1 MRAIGALAVRFRYLV
16 VAIWVVA
23 TVVVTLW
30 APPLSSV
37 VDNRQSAFL
46 PSDTPSVE
54 AAELAAP
61 FEPIN
66 GSTAEIVVAS
76 EDDPLSA
83 GDLARMD
90 ALEVRVAALDEVSA
104 VRPEGVATDDKAAIA
119 LVATPISPSS
129 DEAEPLVDRIRS
141 EISSTNFGAGVEA
154 ELTGELAIQV
164 DTTAS
169 NADRNRLTALLVN
182 AVVLVM
188 LFLVFRSVL
197 APIITLLPAV
207 LVLVV
212 AGGTIGAL
220 ANKGLFDVS
229 PVTQALFTVLVI
241 GAGTDYGLFLV
252 LRMREEMGNGLD
264 PKAAV
269 VRSVER
275 VGKSISSSAGT
286 VIGALLA
293 LLLATFVMYR
303 DLGPALALAVAI
315 MLLAAL
321 TLLPALCAIAGRA
334 LFWPRRIEGP
344 QQAGAWGRIAE
355 RIVARPKRALA
366 GGVVLFG
373 ALALCAVGFTAGG
386 FGGSTEDGPSGSG
399 SAEGNALIEANFP
412 AAATDPTTV
421 VMRFDR
427 PVFTELDQ
435 VARAQRELER
445 SDVFASVTGPTSP
458 TGRPIPA
465 PVLTDLRAGL
475 GDPADLPLVPPA
487 GIAVTEALYE
497 AFRASGRDIS
507 PDGRTVQFQTALVAG
522 PAASTAAL
530 DAIPD
535 VRAEVDRVGQSVGAA
550 DVGVAGIAAVSYD
563 ISDLSSDDL
572 RTVLPVVL
580 ILIAVLLAI
589 VLKSL
594 IAPLYLVAS
603 VVLSYF
609 AALGMA
615 VIIFM
620 WIGGADGLNFVLP
633 FLMFVFLMALGSD
646 YNILVMTRI
655 REEATERP
663 LREAVAAALRST
675 GGTVTSAGL
684 VLAATFAVVGLT
696 TPTTQVRQLGVAIAL
711 GILLDTFLVRTLLV
725 PSTVSLLGR
734 WNWWPSAMSRVESRT
749 PEDASAD
756 TEAEAPAEA

>member
-1 MRAIGALAVRFRYLV
+1 MRTIGALAVRFRYLV
-16 VAIWVVA
+16 VAIWVIA
-23 TVVVTLW
+23 TVVVALW
-30 APPLSSV
+30 APTLSSV

-76 EDDPLSA
+76 EDGPLSA
-83 GDLARMD
+83 GDLAKLD
-90 ALEVRVAALDEVSA
+90 GLEARVGALDEVSA
-104 VRPEGVATDDKAAIA
+104 VRPEGVASSGKAAIA
-119 LVATPISPSS
+119 LVATPVSPSS

-141 EISSTNFGAGVEA
+141 EITSTDFGPGVEA
-154 ELTGELAIQV
+154 ELTGELAIEV

-169 NADRNRLTALLVN
+169 NADRNQLTALLVN

-188 LFLVFRSVL
+188 LFLVFRSLL

-220 ANKGLFDVS
+220 ANEGLFDVS
-229 PVTQALFTVLVI
+229 AVTQALFTVLVI

-252 LRMREEMGNGLD
+252 LRMREEMANGLD

-275 VGKSISSSAGT
+275 IGASISSSAGT
-286 VIGALLA
+286 VIVALLS

-303 DLGPALALAVAI
+303 DLGPALALAIAI

-334 LFWPRRIEGP
+334 LFWPRRVEDVGE
-344 QQAGAWGRIAE
+344 GAWGRIAE
-355 RIVARPKRALA
+355 RVVARPKRALA
-366 GGVVLFG
+366 AGVVFFG
-373 ALALCAVGFTAGG
+373 ALALCAIGFSAGG
-386 FGGSTEDGPSGSG
+386 FGGSADDGPSGSG
-399 SAEGNALIEANFP
+399 SAKGTALIEANFP
-412 AAATDPTTV
+412 AAANDPTTV

-427 PVFTELDQ
+427 PVFTELDS

-465 PVLTDLRAGL
+465 PILVELREEL
-475 GDPADLPLVPPA
+475 GDPANLPLVPPA
-487 GIAVTEALYE
+487 GIAVAEALYE

-507 PDGRTVQFQTALVAG
+507 PDGRTVQFQTALAAG

-535 VRAEVDRVGQSVGAA
+535 VRDEVDRVGESVGAA
-550 DVGVAGIAAVSYD
+550 EVGVAGIAAVSYD
-563 ISDLSSDDL
+563 ISDLSNNDL

-580 ILIAVLLAI
+580 VLIAVLLAI
-589 VLKSL
+589 VLRSL

-603 VVLSYF
+603 VALSYF
-609 AALGMA
+609 AALGLA

-655 REEATERP
+655 REEAAKRR
-663 LREAVAAALRST
+663 LRDAVATALRST

-684 VLAATFAVVGLT
+684 VLAATFLVVGLT
-696 TPTTQVRQLGVAIAL
+696 SPTDQVRQLGVAIAL

-734 WNWWPSAMSRVESRT
+734 WNWWPSAMSRVGRREERVAGPADDELGRPES
-749 PEDASAD
+749 A
-756 TEAEAPAEA
+756 